1 MEDVKTKPVTLT
13 LTVAETDQILAAI
26 SQQKLIEV
34 IDLFNKIRE
43 QALAQLKPEKTEE

>member
-1 MEDVKTKPVTLT
+1 MEDTKNKTVLLT

-26 SQQKLIEV
+26 SQQKLVEV

-43 QALAQLKPEKTEE
+43 QALAQLKPKEEE